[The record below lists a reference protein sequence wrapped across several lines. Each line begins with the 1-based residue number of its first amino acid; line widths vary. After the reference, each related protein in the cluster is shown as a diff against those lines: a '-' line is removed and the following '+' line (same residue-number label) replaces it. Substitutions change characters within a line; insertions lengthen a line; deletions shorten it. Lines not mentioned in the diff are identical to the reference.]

1 MRELLAI
8 VIGYLLGSVLPAD
21 LLARAQGVDIRA
33 VGTKNPGST
42 NALQQLGPIPGIITT
57 LYDVSVG
64 LIAMYVA
71 SLLGV
76 STGWI
81 YAAGVAA
88 IVGHVF
94 PIYFGFHGG
103 EGMAATTGILVY
115 EMGVALDEG
124 WLTLTGVGLLV
135 VIALVVF
142 ALTRSASMVGVIV
155 APLLAIEIV
164 LGRPDPIFAVFM
176 VGLAAFIWA
185 IQLRRV
191 RRDDLWHLSGP
202 TRSRVTRLKASHR

>member
-1 MRELLAI
+1 
-8 VIGYLLGSVLPAD
+8 
-21 LLARAQGVDIRA
+21 
-33 VGTKNPGST
+33 
-42 NALQQLGPIPGIITT
+42 
-57 LYDVSVG
+57 
-64 LIAMYVA
+64 
-71 SLLGV
+71 
-76 STGWI
+76 
-81 YAAGVAA
+81 
-88 IVGHVF
+88 
-94 PIYFGFHGG
+94 
-103 EGMAATTGILVY
+103 MAATTGILVY

-155 APLLAIEIV
+155 APLLAIEVV